1 MLQNE
6 LGSSAARHMP
16 TSRKTNLGSTD
27 AASSQHFAKRTWARL
42 MRQARNI
49 SQNEPALDRCGKL
62 ATFRK
67 TNLGLGV
74 ARPQHFAN
82 EPGLDRCGKFATFRK
97 TGACVT
103 STLTAL
109 LKVPCDIG

>member
-62 ATFRK
+62 AAFRK
-67 TNLGLGV
+67 TILGSTGV

-82 EPGLDRCGKFATFRK
+82 EPGIDRCGKPATFRK
-97 TGACVT
+97 
-103 STLTAL
+103 
-109 LKVPCDIG
+109 